1 MWRADPLEKTLMV
14 GKIEGGR
21 RRGRQRMRWLDGNT
35 ESVDMNLSKLQEMV
49 KDREA
54 WHATV
59 HRVTKSWTRVSNR
72 TTTFYLFTWLHQVLV
87 AGCRIFVAS
96 CGNFGSGGWAQELQ
110 YAGLVTAWCM
120 WAPSSLTRDQTHIPR
135 IARWILN
142 HWTTREVPPFTFSI
156 KVFNTV
162 EMSHYNFVF
171 FFKNLTLWQIT
182 SPHTITCL
190 GNIFFSD
197 RIEVK
202 VKRKWKSLSRVHLF
216 VTPWTVQSMAFSRPE
231 HWSGQP
237 FPSPGDLPNPG
248 IEPRSPTLPAYS
260 LPAEI
265 QGKPSIKV
273 VHAYCRGFQMAQ
285 R

>member
-1 MWRADPLEKTLMV
+1 
-14 GKIEGGR
+14 
-21 RRGRQRMRWLDGNT
+21 
-35 ESVDMNLSKLQEMV
+35 MV

-190 GNIFFSD
+190 GNILFWQNRS
-197 RIEVK
+197 ESEKKVK
-202 VKRKWKSLSRVHLF
+202 VAQSCPTLCDPVDCTVHGILQARTLERAAF
-216 VTPWTVQSMAFSRPE
+216 PFSRG
-231 HWSGQP
+231 SSQP
-237 FPSPGDLPNPG
+237 RDRTPLSHTAG
-248 IEPRSPTLPAYS
+248 IFFTSWDTREA
-260 LPAEI
+260 
-265 QGKPSIKV
+265 
-273 VHAYCRGFQMAQ
+273 
-285 R
+285 